1 MLFGIS
7 LTIWIVML
15 VCGVIAV
22 LYVLI
27 VDKKEGK
34 RAEKRKY
41 LASICSCIN
50 C

>member
-1 MLFGIS
+1 
-7 LTIWIVML
+7 ML

-41 LASICSCIN
+41 LATADDILKQIRN
-50 C
+50 

>member
-27 VDKKEGK
+27 VDKKT
-34 RAEKRKY
+34 
-41 LASICSCIN
+41 C
-50 C
+50 